1 MTKKSLI
8 SLYLIVFVNF
18 TLMNFASHAI
28 EKLSAHGGPV
38 KGLTISNDKQII
50 ASASF
55 DYSAVLWSLN
65 PSKDLVTLIGHDAA
79 VNTLKFTPDKKIL
92 ATGGD
97 DNQILLWDVKKS
109 LLLDGEVEPIRLL
122 GHKGKIVDL
131 EFSNDGYTLY
141 SASWDGSIGVWS
153 IKDKKNIK
161 FLKGHKGP
169 VYSIQLNKDEKKIFS
184 SGADGKIIEW
194 NNQTLEYVVPVIENG
209 WGVSVFTIDEDKN
222 FVTYGSTDGI
232 IQVRTIKGSNELLKI
247 AEDRVP
253 ILSSFYLPKKNMISY
268 GNAKGRVII
277 LNTLNWSLIRDFSAV
292 NGPVWDNLILESDS
306 SLFVAGLDDFITRW
320 HIFDFPPK
328 ILEKPGPARRFH
340 PDKEVSNGERQFA
353 RKCSVCHTLKADGK
367 KRAGPSLHKVFGR
380 EAGTL
385 SGYVYSEALI
395 KSKIIWNEESIS
407 QLFDEGPDKVTPGT
421 KMPIQ
426 KMKNKKDRYD
436 LVLFLKEATN

>member
-1 MTKKSLI
+1 MKYRFILI
-8 SLYLIVFVNF
+8 TSFCFFIK
-18 TLMNFASHAI
+18 LMLLDSTFAI

-38 KGLTISNDKQII
+38 KGLTISKDKKIL

-55 DYSAVLWSLN
+55 DYSAVLWAIN
-65 PSKDLVTLIGHDAA
+65 PTKDLVTLIGHDAA
-79 VNTLKFTPDKKIL
+79 VNTLVFSADNKYL

-97 DNQILLWDVKKS
+97 DNQILIWDVKKS
-109 LLLDGEVEPIRLL
+109 LLLDGEIEPIRLL

-131 EFSNDGYTLY
+131 VFSQDGLTLY
-141 SASWDGSIGVWS
+141 SASWDGTIGVWN
-153 IKDKKNIK
+153 IKNMKNIK
-161 FLKGHKGP
+161 FLRGHKGP
-169 VYSIQLNKDEKKIFS
+169 VYAVQLNKEETKLYS
-184 SGADGKIIEW
+184 SGSDGKIIEW
-194 NNQTLEYVVPVIENG
+194 NNEKLEYVVPIVENG
-209 WGVSVFTIDEDKN
+209 WGVSVFTIDEEKN

-232 IQVRTIKGSNELLKI
+232 IKVQSIKGEKELLKI

-268 GNAKGRVII
+268 GNAKGRLII
-277 LNTLNWSLIRDFSAV
+277 LNSLDWSLIRDFSAV

-320 HIFDFPPK
+320 HIFDFPPQ

-340 PDKEVSNGERQFA
+340 PDKEVSNGEKQFA
-353 RKCSVCHTLKADGK
+353 RKCSVCHTLKADSK

-385 SGYVYSEALI
+385 KNYVYSEALK
-395 KSKIIWNEESIS
+395 KSKIIWNEDSIS
-407 QLFDEGPDKVTPGT
+407 RLFEEGPDKVTPGT

-426 KMKNKKDRYD
+426 KMKNKKDRLD
-436 LVLFLKEATN
+436 LVLFLKKATN

>member
-1 MTKKSLI
+1 MNKNCKLLIFLFIFTKLI
-8 SLYLIVFVNF
+8 FFNSISY
-18 TLMNFASHAI
+18 AI

-38 KGLTISNDKQII
+38 KGLTISSDKQII

-65 PSKDLVTLIGHDAA
+65 PTKDLVTLIGHDAA
-79 VNTLKFTPDKKIL
+79 VNTLEFSQDNKLL

-109 LLLDGEVEPIRLL
+109 LLHEGDIEPIKLL
-122 GHKGKIVDL
+122 GHKGKIVDIK
-131 EFSNDGYTLY
+131 FSKDGSKLY
-141 SASWDGSIGVWS
+141 SASWDGTIGVWN

-169 VYSIQLNKDEKKIFS
+169 VYSLQLNKNEKKIFS

-194 NNQTLEYVVPVIENG
+194 NNKTLQYVLPLVENG
-209 WGVSVFTIDEDKN
+209 WGVSVFTIDEEKN
-222 FVTYGSTDGI
+222 FIAYGSTDGVI
-232 IQVRTIKGSNELLKI
+232 KVITINGAKELLKI

-253 ILSSFYLPKKNMISY
+253 ILSSYYLSKKNMLSY

-277 LNTLNWSLIRDFSAV
+277 LNTLDWSLVRDFNAV
-292 NGPVWDNLILESDS
+292 NGPVWDNLILEKDS

-328 ILEKPGPARRFH
+328 ILERPGPARRFQ
-340 PDKEVSNGERQFA
+340 PDKEVSNGEKQFA

-385 SGYVYSEALI
+385 NGYVYSEALI
-395 KSKIIWNEESIS
+395 KSKIIWNVESINK
-407 QLFDEGPDKVTPGT
+407 LFEEGPDKVTPGT

-426 KMKNKKDRYD
+426 KMKNKKDRLD
-436 LVLFLKEATN
+436 LVLFLKEVTN

>member
-1 MTKKSLI
+1 MTKNSLL
-8 SLYLIVFVNF
+8 SVFLIFFMKFTFVNF
-18 TLMNFASHAI
+18 SSYAI

-38 KGLTISNDKQII
+38 KGLAISNDKKTI

-55 DYSAVLWSLN
+55 DYSVVLWSLN
-65 PSKDLVTLIGHDAA
+65 PTKDLVTLIGHDAA
-79 VNTLKFTPDKKIL
+79 VNTLKFTSDKKML
-92 ATGGD
+92 ASGGD
-97 DNQILLWDVKKS
+97 DNQILIWDVKKS
-109 LLLDGEVEPIRLL
+109 LLLDGEIEPIKLL

-131 EFSNDGYTLY
+131 QFSNDGNILY
-141 SASWDGSIGVWS
+141 SASWDGTIGVWN
-153 IKDKKNIK
+153 IKGKKNIK

-169 VYSIQLNKDEKKIFS
+169 VYSIQLSKNEKKLFS

-194 NNQTLEYVVPVIENG
+194 NNQTLQYVVPIIENG
-209 WGVSVFTIDEDKN
+209 WGVSVFTIDEEKN
-222 FVTYGSTDGI
+222 FITYGSTDGI
-232 IQVRTIKGSNELLKI
+232 IKVKKITEDKQLLKI

-253 ILSSFYLPKKNMISY
+253 ILSSFYLPKKNMITY

-277 LNTLNWSLIRDFSAV
+277 LNTLDWSLIRDFSAV
-292 NGPVWDNLILESDS
+292 NGPVWDNLILENDS

-353 RKCSVCHTLKADGK
+353 RKCSVCHTVKADGK

-385 SGYVYSEALI
+385 NGYVYSEALI
-395 KSKIIWNEESIS
+395 KSKIIWNEVSIS
-407 QLFDEGPDKVTPGT
+407 QLFEEGPDKVTPGT

-426 KMKNKKDRYD
+426 KMKNKKDRLD

>member
-1 MTKKSLI
+1 MHCTL
-8 SLYLIVFVNF
+8 LNF
-18 TLMNFASHAI
+18 SSHAI

-65 PSKDLVTLIGHDAA
+65 PTKDLVTLIGHDAA

-131 EFSNDGYTLY
+131 EFSNDGNTLY
-141 SASWDGSIGVWS
+141 SASWDGSIGVWN
-153 IKDKKNIK
+153 INDKKNIK

-169 VYSIQLNKDEKKIFS
+169 VYSIQLNKDEKKLFS

-194 NNQTLEYVVPVIENG
+194 NNQSLEYVVPLIENG

-232 IQVRTIKGSNELLKI
+232 IQVRTMKKGDRLLKI

-253 ILSSFYLPKKNMISY
+253 ILSSFYLPKKNMISF

-277 LNTLNWSLIRDFSAV
+277 LNTLDLSLI
-292 NGPVWDNLILESDS
+292 
-306 SLFVAGLDDFITRW
+306 
-320 HIFDFPPK
+320 HI
-328 ILEKPGPARRFH
+328 
-340 PDKEVSNGERQFA
+340 
-353 RKCSVCHTLKADGK
+353 
-367 KRAGPSLHKVFGR
+367 
-380 EAGTL
+380 
-385 SGYVYSEALI
+385 
-395 KSKIIWNEESIS
+395 
-407 QLFDEGPDKVTPGT
+407 
-421 KMPIQ
+421 
-426 KMKNKKDRYD
+426 
-436 LVLFLKEATN
+436 

>member
-8 SLYLIVFVNF
+8 SLYLIVFVHCTLLNF
-18 TLMNFASHAI
+18 SSHAI

-65 PSKDLVTLIGHDAA
+65 PTKDLVTLIGHDAA

-131 EFSNDGYTLY
+131 EFSNDGNTLY
-141 SASWDGSIGVWS
+141 SASWDGSIGVWN
-153 IKDKKNIK
+153 INDKKNIK

-169 VYSIQLNKDEKKIFS
+169 VYSIQLNKDEKKLFS

-194 NNQTLEYVVPVIENG
+194 NNQSLEYVVPLIENG

-232 IQVRTIKGSNELLKI
+232 IQVRTMKKGDRLLKI

-253 ILSSFYLPKKNMISY
+253 ILSSFYLPKKNMISF

-277 LNTLNWSLIRDFSAV
+277 LNTLDWSLIRDFNAV

-353 RKCSVCHTLKADGK
+353 RKCSVCHTLKSDGK

>member
-18 TLMNFASHAI
+18 ALMNFASHAI

-65 PSKDLVTLIGHDAA
+65 PTKDLVTLIGHDAA

-131 EFSNDGYTLY
+131 EFSNDGNTLY
-141 SASWDGSIGVWS
+141 SASWDGSIGVWN
-153 IKDKKNIK
+153 INDKKNIK

-169 VYSIQLNKDEKKIFS
+169 VYSIQLNKDEKKLFS

-222 FVTYGSTDGI
+222 FITFGSTDGI
-232 IQVRTIKGSNELLKI
+232 IQVKSLKEDKELLKI

-253 ILSSFYLPKKNMISY
+253 ILSSFYLPTKNMISY

-277 LNTLNWSLIRDFSAV
+277 LNTLDWSLIRDFSAV

-340 PDKEVSNGERQFA
+340 PDKEVSNGEKQFA

-385 SGYVYSEALI
+385 NGYVYSEALL
-395 KSKIIWNEESIS
+395 KSKIIWNEDSIS
-407 QLFDEGPDKVTPGT
+407 QLFEKGPDKVTPGT

-426 KMKNKKDRYD
+426 KMKNKKDRLD
-436 LVLFLKEATN
+436 LVLYLKEATN

>member
-65 PSKDLVTLIGHDAA
+65 PTKDLVTLIGHDAA

-109 LLLDGEVEPIRLL
+109 LLLDGEVEPIRLI

-131 EFSNDGYTLY
+131 EFSNDGDTLY

-194 NNQTLEYVVPVIENG
+194 NNETLEYVVPVIENG

-232 IQVRTIKGSNELLKI
+232 IQVRTITGSNELLKI

-253 ILSSFYLPKKNMISY
+253 ILSSFYLPKKNMISF

-277 LNTLNWSLIRDFSAV
+277 LNTLDWSLIRDFNAV

-340 PDKEVSNGERQFA
+340 PDKEISNGEKQFA

>member
-1 MTKKSLI
+1 MSIKSKLSVILI
-8 SLYLIVFVNF
+8 FIIKLTFVNF
-18 TLMNFASHAI
+18 AAYAI

-38 KGLTISNDKQII
+38 KGLTISDDKQII

-55 DYSAVLWSLN
+55 DYSVVLWSLN
-65 PSKDLVTLIGHDAA
+65 PTKDLVTLIGHDAA
-79 VNTLKFTPDKKIL
+79 VNTLKFTADKKLL

-97 DNQILLWDVKKS
+97 DNQILIWDVKKS
-109 LLLDGEVEPIRLL
+109 LLLDGELEPIKLL

-131 EFSNDGYTLY
+131 QFSKDGKTLY
-141 SASWDGSIGVWS
+141 SASWDGSIGVWNVEER
-153 IKDKKNIK
+153 INVK
-161 FLKGHKGP
+161 FLKAHKGP
-169 VYSIQLNKDEKKIFS
+169 VYSLQLNKDEKKLFS
-184 SGADGKIIEW
+184 SGADGKVIEW
-194 NNQTLEYVVPVIENG
+194 NNQSLQYVVPIIENG
-209 WGVSVFTIDEDKN
+209 WGVSVFTIDEEKN
-222 FVTYGSTDGI
+222 FITYGSTDGI
-232 IQVRTIKGSNELLKI
+232 IKVKTLLEDKEVLKI

-253 ILSSFYLPKKNMISY
+253 ILSSFYLPKKNMLSY
-268 GNAKGRVII
+268 GNAKGRIII
-277 LNTLNWSLIRDFSAV
+277 LNTLDWSLIRDFSAV

-320 HIFDFPPK
+320 HIFDFPPQ

-385 SGYVYSEALI
+385 NGYVYSEALI
-395 KSKIIWNEESIS
+395 KSKIIWNEDSIS
-407 QLFDEGPDKVTPGT
+407 QLFEEGPDKVTPGT

-426 KMKNKKDRYD
+426 KMKNKKDRLD